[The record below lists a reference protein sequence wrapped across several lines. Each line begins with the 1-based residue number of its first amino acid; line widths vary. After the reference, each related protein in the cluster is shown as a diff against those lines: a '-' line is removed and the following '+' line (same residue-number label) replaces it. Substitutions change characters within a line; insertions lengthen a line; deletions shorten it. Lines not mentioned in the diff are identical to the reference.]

1 MRAIVSLS
9 LSLILLSACGGSTSS
24 SVAGPTGQA
33 TRCQIALTSPP
44 VPFGGAQVTAQLLTA
59 RDCAW
64 SATSDV
70 PWLVLEPST
79 GQGEGTISLAA
90 EPNPTGRPRNAN
102 IAINDQH
109 FTVIQDPQPC
119 RFDVAPRQVKVPA
132 FGGRLSIQVT
142 TLDGCNWTT
151 ASSQP
156 WMRVISGSGGESSR
170 SIDIGVDSNAGDD
183 RSAQLTVAG
192 MSVDVQQAPA
202 STERIRCEY
211 SMDPGAGPV
220 FPAAGGDGRT
230 AVHVQP
236 ACHWFARSSQSW
248 VVIVSNPNGAG
259 LSEIQYRVEPNPSR
273 SQRSAQV
280 VVGPVRHVVTQRGTS

>member
-1 MRAIVSLS
+1 MHAIVWLS
-9 LSLILLSACGGSTSS
+9 VSLILLSACGGSTTS
-24 SVAGPTGQA
+24 SVVGPTGEA
-33 TRCQIALTSPP
+33 TRCPISLNSSP
-44 VPFGGAQVTAQLLTA
+44 VPFGGAPVTAQVLTA

-64 SATSDV
+64 SATSEA
-70 PWLVLEPST
+70 PWLVLEPSA
-79 GQGEGTISLAA
+79 GQGEATIILAA
-90 EPNPTGRPRNAN
+90 EANPTGRPRNAD
-102 IAINDQH
+102 IAINDQR

-119 RFDVAPRQVKVPA
+119 RYDVTPHEVKVPA
-132 FGGRLSIQVT
+132 FGGRVPIQVT
-142 TLDGCNWTT
+142 TLDGCDWTT

-170 SIDIGVDSNAGDD
+170 SIEIGVDSNAGDD

-192 MSVDVQQAPA
+192 MTVHVQQARA
-202 STERIRCEY
+202 SAERISCEY

-230 AVHVQP
+230 TVHVQRV
-236 ACHWFARSSQSW
+236 CHWHARSSQSW

>member
-9 LSLILLSACGGSTSS
+9 LSLILVSACGGSTRS
-24 SVAGPTGQA
+24 SVVGPSGEA
-33 TRCQIALTSPP
+33 TRCQISLTSPP
-44 VPFGGAQVTAQLLTA
+44 VPSGGAHVNAQLTTA

-64 SATSDV
+64 SATSEV
-70 PWLVLEPST
+70 PWLVLEPSS
-79 GQGEGTISLAA
+79 GQGEGTIVLAA
-90 EPNPTGRPRNAN
+90 EPNPTGRSRNAN
-102 IAINDQH
+102 IAINDQR
-109 FTVIQDPQPC
+109 FVITQDPQAC
-119 RFDVAPRQVKVPA
+119 RFDVTPREVKVPA
-132 FGGRLSIQVT
+132 FGGRPSVQVT
-142 TLDGCNWTT
+142 TLEGCDWTT

-170 SIDIGVDSNAGDD
+170 SIEIGVESNAGDD

-192 MSVDVQQAPA
+192 IIVDVQQAAA
-202 STERIRCEY
+202 SAERIRCEY

-220 FPAAGGDGRT
+220 FPAAGGEGRT

-248 VVIVSNPNGAG
+248 IVIVSNPNGAG
-259 LSEIQYRVEPNPSR
+259 VSEIQYRVAPNPSR

-280 VVGPVRHVVTQRGTS
+280 VVGTVRHVVTQRGTG

>member
-1 MRAIVSLS
+1 MRAIAWLS
-9 LSLILLSACGGSTSS
+9 LSLILLSACGGSTTS
-24 SVAGPTGQA
+24 SVVGPSGEA
-33 TRCQIALTSPP
+33 TRCQISLTSPP
-44 VPFGGAQVTAQLLTA
+44 VPFAGAQVTAQVLTA

-64 SATSDV
+64 SATSEV
-70 PWLVLEPST
+70 AWLVLEPST
-79 GQGEGTISLAA
+79 GQGEGAIILVA
-90 EPNPTGRPRNAN
+90 EPNPTGRPRSAN
-102 IAINDQH
+102 IAINTQR

-119 RFDVAPRQVKVPA
+119 RFDVTPREVTVPA
-132 FGGRLSIQVT
+132 VGGRQSIEVT
-142 TLDGCNWTT
+142 TLDGCDWTT
-151 ASSQP
+151 VSSQP

-170 SIDIGVDSNAGDD
+170 SIEIGVESNAGGD
-183 RSAQLTVAG
+183 RSAQLIVAG
-192 MSVDVQQAPA
+192 MIVDVQQAGA
-202 STERIRCEY
+202 SAERIRCEY
-211 SMDPGAGPV
+211 SMHPGAGPV

-236 ACHWFARSSQSW
+236 VCHWYARSSQSW